1 MPGASS
7 SRLALATAAAGNLPG
22 RLPENPALRK
32 NVRAIFQSLHTDT
45 DIG

>member
-7 SRLALATAAAGNLPG
+7 NRLTRATAAAANLPG
-22 RLPENPALRK
+22 RLPENHALRK

-45 DIG
+45 NIG